1 MLKILVK
8 MLFHLIKYHFKVFC
22 LFDLRSLAISA
33 VLQNNELNYC
43 YDNAKPILSSLLHH
57 IYLKK
62 TSHGNIHIRLIFG
75 RLPDFNARFTSI
87 RVGLSYENRIIHQE

>member
-8 MLFHLIKYHFKVFC
+8 MLFHSIKYHFKVLC
-22 LFDLRSLAISA
+22 LFDLRFLAISA
-33 VLQNNELNYC
+33 VLQNNELNYS

-62 TSHGNIHIRLIFG
+62 KTSQGNILGSFLVDCSTLIHD
-75 RLPDFNARFTSI
+75 LHP
-87 RVGLSYENRIIHQE
+87 